1 MKCIIFFIL
10 TIASCYAEVEF
21 SGRPRNF
28 SLELLHHTLLE
39 TDGHVVISP
48 FGIWTL
54 MTGVAIGATGRS
66 RSQLVRAALLPK
78 DQNTILDGYR
88 NMTKTVLDPKTQGVQ
103 LTSKNFVFTDKGFAI
118 YPAFK
123 RTLTSNFQSNLIEL
137 DFTNPKSAA
146 RIANTVIEST
156 GATVSNVLRSDDFE
170 KSRMIVTNVISFKG
184 LWSSP
189 FNKSDTTVE
198 KFYDENKKE
207 IGQVNM
213 MYQRA
218 MLPYSNLQALS
229 ATVVELPYGNDN
241 KYSMLII
248 LPYPKISV
256 SKVYQ
261 KLSVITIKDIF
272 AKLVSDAE
280 EYGIEDVDLKVPRF
294 KISTNVVLNKPLNN
308 MGVTDIFSP
317 QLAKFENVSKHEFYI
332 SAIVH
337 KADIEV
343 TESGTV
349 ASAATSAYFSDRIS
363 TPTFEANRPFIYFVI
378 EKTTTTIIFSGVYS
392 KPSIF

>member
-1 MKCIIFFIL
+1 MKCIILFIL

-28 SLELLHHTLLE
+28 SIELLHHTQLE

-54 MTGVAIGATGRS
+54 MTGVALGATGRS
-66 RSQLVRAALLPK
+66 RSQLARAFLLPK
-78 DQNTILDGYR
+78 NQNTILDGYK
-88 NMTKTVLDPKTQGVQ
+88 NLTKIVLEPKTQGVQ

-118 YPAFK
+118 YPDFK
-123 RTLTSNFQSNLIEL
+123 RALTSNFGAMLIEL

-146 RIANTVIEST
+146 RIANTAIESS

-189 FNKSDTTVE
+189 FNESDTTVE

-207 IGQVNM
+207 IGQVKM

-218 MLPYSNLQALS
+218 MLPYSNLQAIS
-229 ATVVELPYGNDN
+229 ASVVELPYGNDN

-248 LPYPKISV
+248 LPYPKINV
-256 SKVYQ
+256 AEVYQ
-261 KLSVITIKDIF
+261 KLSVVTLKDIF
-272 AKLVSDAE
+272 AKLESDVKE
-280 EYGIEDVDLKVPRF
+280 FGIEDVDVKLPRF
-294 KISTNVVLNKPLNN
+294 KISTNVVLNKPLNS
-308 MGVTDIFSP
+308 MGVTDIFNP
-317 QLAKFENVSKHEFYI
+317 KLAKFEKVSKNELYI

-363 TPTFEANRPFIYFVI
+363 TPTIEANRPFIYFVI
-378 EKTTTTIIFSGVYS
+378 EKSTTTIIFSGIYS